1 MARPRTPAAKAKVTG
16 RALHDP
22 KRFQGRNGPDAAPLG
37 EPSEHLDENA
47 RKAWEAFRVECFW
60 LNESHRAFVE
70 IASAIRGRLIAGE
83 MPGVQALNLLR
94 QCLGQ
99 MGATPADASK
109 VYIPHDETEDPDAH
123 FYQ

>member
-1 MARPRTPAAKAKVTG
+1 MARPRTPAAKAKVSG
-16 RALHDP
+16 RAIHDP
-22 KRFQGRNGPDAAPLG
+22 KRFNGRNGPEAPLLG
-37 EPSEHLDENA
+37 EPSSHLDQNA
-47 RKAWEAFRVECFW
+47 RVAWEAFRTECFW

-70 IASAIRGRLIAGE
+70 IASIIRGRLIAGE

-109 VYIPHDETEDPDAH
+109 VYVPHGEEDDPDSK
-123 FYQ
+123 FYN